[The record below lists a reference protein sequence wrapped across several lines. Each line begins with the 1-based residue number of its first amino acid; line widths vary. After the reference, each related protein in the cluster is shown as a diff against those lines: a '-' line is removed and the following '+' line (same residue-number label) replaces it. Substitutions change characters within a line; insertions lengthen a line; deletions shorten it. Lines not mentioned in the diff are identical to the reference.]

1 MLSATKVCFRISSRF
16 AVLFCFVFVKRRE
29 TFEER
34 KVLTATRKSNQIKNL
49 LLLLL
54 LSSEKEKNRKER
66 RRDPHLFSFFTRRDC
81 GWVWGEEGISFRF
94 ERASSKLLLLENSVN
109 FDDVS
114 KAMTSPLSFALS
126 PPQKKTKKMCGCSLS
141 AKNEKKKKHKINF
154 TRLSSFL
161 QITADGSRGY
171 LLSLRQIP
179 QIRGHQGSD
188 RSWPGWRVRSV
199 PGRSRHPRLLQ
210 GH

>member
-1 MLSATKVCFRISSRF
+1 M
-16 AVLFCFVFVKRRE
+16 
-29 TFEER
+29 
-34 KVLTATRKSNQIKNL
+34 TATRKSNQIKNL
-49 LLLLL
+49 LLLL
-54 LSSEKEKNRKER
+54 SREKEKNRKGR
-66 RRDPHLFSFFTRRDC
+66 RRDPHLFSFFNRDC
-81 GWVWGEEGISFRF
+81 GWVGVGGEGISFRF
-94 ERASSKLLLLENSVN
+94 ERALLLLENSVI

-126 PPQKKTKKMCGCSLS
+126 PPQNKNKKNVWVFSFIFRQKMRR
-141 AKNEKKKKHKINF
+141 KKHKLNF
-154 TRLSSFL
+154 TSFFFFTKTI

-179 QIRGHQGSD
+179 QIRGHQGGD

>member
-1 MLSATKVCFRISSRF
+1 MALTSMLSATKVCFRISSRF

-126 PPQKKTKKMCGCSLS
+126 PPQKKNKKNVWVFSFG
-141 AKNEKKKKHKINF
+141 KK
-154 TRLSSFL
+154 
-161 QITADGSRGY
+161 
-171 LLSLRQIP
+171 
-179 QIRGHQGSD
+179 
-188 RSWPGWRVRSV
+188 
-199 PGRSRHPRLLQ
+199 
-210 GH
+210 

>member
-1 MLSATKVCFRISSRF
+1 MM
-16 AVLFCFVFVKRRE
+16 
-29 TFEER
+29 
-34 KVLTATRKSNQIKNL
+34 TATRKSNQIKNL
-49 LLLLL
+49 LLLL
-54 LSSEKEKNRKER
+54 SREKEKNRKGR

-94 ERASSKLLLLENSVN
+94 ERASSKLLLENSVI

-114 KAMTSPLSFALS
+114 KAMTSL
-126 PPQKKTKKMCGCSLS
+126 SLS
-141 AKNEKKKKHKINF
+141 LSLRHKNKNKKNVWVFSFIFRQKMRRKKHKLNF
-154 TRLSSFL
+154 TSFFFFTKTI
-161 QITADGSRGY
+161 QITADSSRGY

-179 QIRGHQGSD
+179 QIRGHQGGD